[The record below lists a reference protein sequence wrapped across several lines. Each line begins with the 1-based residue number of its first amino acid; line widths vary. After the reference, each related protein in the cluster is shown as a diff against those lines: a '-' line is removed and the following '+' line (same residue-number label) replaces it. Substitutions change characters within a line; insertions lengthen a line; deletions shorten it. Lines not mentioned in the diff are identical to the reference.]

1 MMQSRACF
9 DRAPSA
15 SPCASRRLLFPC
27 PPFTRQR
34 QHTYGDES
42 AGYYGVLAQYRA
54 LFVGAGLTGYIPTY
68 NYVLPAYMAVV
79 APVRAHVLGAP
90 TAVLLAQCIEHSVI
104 ISILAPYQSRRRCV
118 PDLARRP
125 ALREAPTIVRAQLP
139 AVPVPCRPSTG
150 LVPREASRSP
160 PPPHLCRR
168 HHHRRRRSCF
178 FTFPANPT
186 ACRLA
191 STAELDPGQP
201 GTATECGSAEN
212 QDAKARRSAS
222 SCHHLDPGVRPANGE
237 RRRRSRRR
245 RNPQADGILRPPTM
259 VLAPNSKCRAIM
271 ASSIPCTAPQ
281 RPYHPYAVIV
291 LVLTCCAAGAIVGS
305 PSGNEPSSYCA
316 GTPRSLPPT
325 NDAIAISH
333 KYRTV
338 PGTVPRVQAGALR
351 IPPAPTCRERLE
363 SGHVWKEPSEP
374 CLEGA
379 VVAVVAT
386 CAANVRRG
394 FTPSSSPIVR
404 HAAARF
410 ASTGTATSKRVG
422 DEGPEATGRQPEK
435 PGGNQEETTTKPN
448 APRSRQ
454 GRPAGHPL
462 SFAAPSLGRSHP
474 TTGNLPLASPW
485 RKMESGWP
493 SAELRRPEP
502 RSISPDGKWRVARRD
517 IHSPRL
523 GTERDRRAT
532 LLGQLGS
539 APRAGD
545 AVHRRRKP
553 FERTIV
559 LPSLSHHDLALSV
572 GRGGERGGMSSGQV
586 GGMLAARAR
595 PHAAHRPPSQVRHDR
610 RR

>member
-90 TAVLLAQCIEHSVI
+90 TAVLLVH
-104 ISILAPYQSRRRCV
+104 RRRCV

-139 AVPVPCRPSTG
+139 AVPVPYRPSTG

-160 PPPHLCRR
+160 PPPHLCRG

-212 QDAKARRSAS
+212 QDAKARVLVSPSRPWCSSSEWRAPEEEQAS
-222 SCHHLDPGVRPANGE
+222 TESSG
-237 RRRRSRRR
+237 R
-245 RNPQADGILRPPTM
+245 RNPQASDHG
-259 VLAPNSKCRAIM
+259 
-271 ASSIPCTAPQ
+271 
-281 RPYHPYAVIV
+281 
-291 LVLTCCAAGAIVGS
+291 AGAQQQVPRNNGIEYSLHGIAETV
-305 PSGNEPSSYCA
+305 PS
-316 GTPRSLPPT
+316 T

-435 PGGNQEETTTKPN
+435 PGVNQEETTTKPN

-493 SAELRRPEP
+493 PAELRRPEP

-595 PHAAHRPPSQVRHDR
+595 PHAAHRPPSQVRHDGR
-610 RR
+610 R